1 MTPDQDFEPTST
13 RPYLVRAL
21 HEWCCDNGFTPYI
34 SVFVDAS
41 VQVPLEYV
49 KDDEIV
55 LNIGLDATT
64 ALRLGNDYL
73 EFKARFAGK
82 VREIMVPMDHVL
94 AIFSRESGQGM
105 AFPKP
110 EVGFATAPVAVPDAP
125 RAVVSLARTATA
137 MAGAGSGGNDRQGQF
152 EEDGSSS
159 ESLSGSAPLVKPRPS
174 LTRIK

>member
-1 MTPDQDFEPTST
+1 MATDDNFQATST
-13 RPYLVRAL
+13 RPYLIRAL

-49 KDDEIV
+49 ENQEIV
-55 LNIGLDATT
+55 LNIGFDATT
-64 ALRLGNDYL
+64 ALNMSNDYL
-73 EFKARFAGK
+73 QFKARFSGA
-82 VREIMVPMDHVL
+82 VREVMVPMDHVM

-110 EVGFATAPVAVPDAP
+110 VGVVPKSLEEQELP
-125 RAVVSLARTATA
+125 RAVVSLVAVESLVPEKSSAESGQVAQSDDTVDAN
-137 MAGAGSGGNDRQGQF
+137 SGG
-152 EEDGSSS
+152 
-159 ESLSGSAPLVKPRPS
+159 LSAIKPKPA